1 MPRNKTRLTWTETMV
16 SAFGSFQLKNVFD
29 MSAEEIEAGTTL
41 LHQPT
46 NGLKHTQVKSRTNM
60 NELQGSTETKSESM
74 S

>member
-1 MPRNKTRLTWTETMV
+1 MPRNETRLTRPETMV

-46 NGLKHTQVKSRTNM
+46 NGLKHTRVGPT
-60 NELQGSTETKSESM
+60 
-74 S
+74 